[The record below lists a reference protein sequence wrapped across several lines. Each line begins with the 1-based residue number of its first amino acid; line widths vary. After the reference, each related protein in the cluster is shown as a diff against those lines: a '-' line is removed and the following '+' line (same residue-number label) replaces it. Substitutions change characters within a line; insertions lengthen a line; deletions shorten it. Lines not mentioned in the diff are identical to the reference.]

1 MDYSNILNC
10 LLSDL
15 KRAQPDDRK
24 ITKEELTTYAANM
37 ARRGYV
43 PCAASLAALEKYL
56 QGYGLWLSGDV
67 GTGKTM
73 FFKVLPVFQTSRNRE
88 MERVTLSMGGILDWT
103 VEDLSAFLTANEGNE
118 LVLDD
123 LGREP
128 QFVEYGKRFEILP
141 WIIEKRMGVTARTH
155 FTTNFPKKYFDERYG
170 YGLFDRMRS
179 MAFHVRFEGE
189 SNRQLRPRIIFRAAA
204 KPTAPAA
211 PAGGKPEKPEK
222 PEKRSESKTERKPE
236 RF

>member
-1 MDYSNILNC
+1 MDYSNILKG
-10 LLSDL
+10 LMADMQKAS
-15 KRAQPDDRK
+15 PEDRI
-24 ITKEELTTYAANM
+24 ITKEELTASAVKM
-37 ARRGYV
+37 AKRGYA
-43 PCAASLAALEKYL
+43 PSEASLAALEKYL

-73 FFKVLPVFQTSRNRE
+73 FFKALPVMQTSRNRE
-88 MERVTLSMGGILDWT
+88 MERATLSMGGILDWT
-103 VEDLSAFLTANEGNE
+103 VEDLSAFLAANEGNE

-141 WIIEKRMGVTARTH
+141 WIIEKRMGATARTH

-179 MAFHVRFEGE
+179 MAYHIRFEGE
-189 SNRQLRPRIIFRAAA
+189 SNRQLRPRIIFRVAA
-204 KPTAPAA
+204 KPPAPPSEKPAA
-211 PAGGKPEKPEK
+211 PGAK
-222 PEKRSESKTERKPE
+222 PEKRPERKPE
-236 RF
+236 KKTE

>member
-1 MDYSNILNC
+1 MSV
-10 LLSDL
+10 
-15 KRAQPDDRK
+15 RV
-24 ITKEELTTYAANM
+24 
-37 ARRGYV
+37 ARNARSEYLGG
-43 PCAASLAALEKYL
+43 AASGVALFSAMIAQQL
-56 QGYGLWLSGDV
+56 
-67 GTGKTM
+67 
-73 FFKVLPVFQTSRNRE
+73 
-88 MERVTLSMGGILDWT
+88 GIEHT
-103 VEDLSAFLTANEGNE
+103 TPGVSAFLTANEGNE

-128 QFVEYGKRFEILP
+128 QFVEFGKRFEILP

-204 KPTAPAA
+204 I
-211 PAGGKPEKPEK
+211 
-222 PEKRSESKTERKPE
+222 RSCST
-236 RF
+236 